1 MRMGLEGFDFLAA
14 EKDTSKKIEELASVL
29 ENVATIFL
37 NGVGSLEKQLEEIRG
52 RIAKV
57 ETQVETLLRVGGT
70 RVAPAVAEDEG
81 VASSAPSPALSTPP
95 TPSGVGSL
103 GPASPPPRTPTSP
116 LGATSGIGIKAQMQ
130 GELKSFLA
138 RRRAALEAR
147 LESEGE

>member
-1 MRMGLEGFDFLAA
+1 MGLQGFDFLAA

-37 NGVGSLEKQLEEIRG
+37 NGVGSLEKQLDEIRG
-52 RIAKV
+52 RISKV
-57 ETQVETLLRVGGT
+57 ETQIETLLRVGGT
-70 RVAPAVAEDEG
+70 RVAPAVSAEEG
-81 VASSAPSPALSTPP
+81 VTSPTPSPGPSMPP
-95 TPSGVGSL
+95 TPSGVSAP

-116 LGATSGIGIKAQMQ
+116 LGATSGLGIKAQMQ